1 MRLLTYH
8 PQNLGAALDENL
20 PLLLNSRCIDP
31 VFRIVYSLSTCF
43 RGGKNPVAA
52 SDGFVEHLLF
62 WERIAAK
69 VTYFISVIAGEGLLD
84 DQMLP
89 AVERPD
95 GKYLMRRGRTA
106 DIYDIHCITKL
117 FEGIERADTFVS
129 CERFA

>member
-1 MRLLTYH
+1 MATLSHQRSAAGRPPRPVIGRVGSAMRLLTYH

-69 VTYFISVIAGEGLLD
+69 VTYFISVI
-84 DQMLP
+84 
-89 AVERPD
+89 
-95 GKYLMRRGRTA
+95 
-106 DIYDIHCITKL
+106 
-117 FEGIERADTFVS
+117 
-129 CERFA
+129 